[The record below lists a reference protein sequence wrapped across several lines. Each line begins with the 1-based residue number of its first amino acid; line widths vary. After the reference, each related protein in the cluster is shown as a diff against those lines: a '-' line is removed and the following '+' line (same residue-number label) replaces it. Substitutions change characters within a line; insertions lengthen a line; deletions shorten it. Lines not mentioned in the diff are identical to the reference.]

1 MKRAHHTLTT
11 CAIALIAS
19 TVHADTVP
27 IFGDSSTS
35 IGNTGSSFSGSI
47 NYAFDGGSLGT
58 LTIILTNITPE
69 SVGGYLTGFVFDIAS
84 ADGGASVA
92 LASGTNTNFLD
103 TGPETASPFGDFDA
117 GAALN
122 ASWTGGGNPSDG
134 IPGILGMNAGTT
146 ETFVFDIT
154 ASDASALSA
163 ASFLG
168 DYGNWFAVRFR
179 GLSNGGSDKLLITI
193 IPLPKSSLAGLGL
206 LGLGLAVRTAR
217 RYR

>member
-58 LTIILTNITPE
+58 LTIILTNTTPE
-69 SVGGYLTGFVFDIAS
+69 SVGGYLTGFVFDIAT
-84 ADGGASVA
+84 ADAGASVA
-92 LASGTNTNFLD
+92 LSSATNANFLD
-103 TGPETASPFGDFDA
+103 TGPQTASPFGDFDA

-122 ASWTGGGNPSDG
+122 ANWAGGGNPSDG
-134 IPGILGMNAGTT
+134 IPAIMGMNAGTT

-154 ASDASALSA
+154 ATDAATLSAL
-163 ASFLG
+163 SFLG
-168 DYGNWFAVRFR
+168 DSGDWFAVRFR
-179 GLSNGGSDKLLITI
+179 GLSNDGSDKLLITI
-193 IPLPKSSLAGLGL
+193 IPLPNAALAGFGL
-206 LGLGLAVRTAR
+206 LGLGLGVRTIR
-217 RYR
+217 RRR